1 MYKPSTY
8 LILSIFLAI
17 YFYMRPF
24 LTKLVTKAKP
34 YTNSFEIHAQL
45 NKIKHPMD
53 GVLVCVLVQCG
64 QVIMSLEC

>member
-24 LTKLVTKAKP
+24 HIKLVTKVKP
-34 YTNSFEIHAQL
+34 YTNSFEIYAQL
-45 NKIKHPMD
+45 NKNKHHVD
-53 GVLVCVLVQCG
+53 GVLVCVSSMWPSYYV
-64 QVIMSLEC
+64 S